1 MSNVPKRPAGGQG
14 SNTRDDS
21 GAARGGAQEKRG
33 AQRYAEAPKPASAE
47 RLAALMRGT
56 AQGGARGGQKREEKP
71 AAQPQR
77 QGGERAGAEREERP
91 EVRSSEVKREAGS
104 EAKHVRRAEA
114 KPEAA
119 SEAKAET
126 KPVQRAEAHPGQPAH
141 AREPQPAPPAQRVP
155 QQTRREPS
163 REQRAGSRTEQSQ
176 HAHGSHAG
184 RPAAQQPN
192 RSGEQAGA
200 PRTER
205 QAPREAR
212 HGQQQDKSSRA
223 AKPAE
228 AREPREA
235 QQAKAGKPTPTARGE
250 RNEYSEQKDR
260 AERPARRIVEPN
272 PVPPVTF
279 PEALPV
285 SGRREEIA
293 RAIADNQVVIVSGET
308 GSGKTTQ
315 LPKIALALGR
325 GLGAGGTGLIGHTQ
339 PRRIAASATARRIAD
354 ELGTPFGEV
363 VGYKVRF
370 TDNLSPGAS
379 VKLMTDGI
387 LLAETQTDPLLKAYD
402 TIIIDE
408 AHERSL
414 NIDFLLGY
422 LKEILPRRP
431 DLKLIV
437 TSATIDADRF
447 ARHFGSEHKPA
458 PVIEVSGRLY
468 PVEVRYRPV
477 AEDSP
482 AVKAAQGTTGREKG
496 EKGRSARDRDLM
508 DAIVDAV
515 DELCREGSGDVLVFL
530 PGEREI
536 RDAAESLRKHHPPHT
551 EILPLFARLS
561 AQEQERVFK
570 ASNAR
575 RIVLAT
581 NVAETSLTVPGI
593 RYVVDTGLARVKRYS
608 YRNKVEQLQIESIS
622 QAAANQRA
630 GRCGRVADGI
640 CIRLYEEQDFLSRPK
655 FSDPEI
661 LRSSLAAVI
670 LRMKS
675 LHLTAIETFPFIEP
689 PPGRAIADGYQLLGE
704 LGAMDDDNALTPLG
718 RELARLPLDPRVG
731 RMILGARDE
740 QALREVLI
748 IASALSVQDP
758 RDRPVEAQE
767 QADQAHRRFADER
780 SEFLQWLKIWAWFEE
795 AVAHKKS
802 NRQLVDACRANF
814 LSHLRLR
821 EWRDVHSQLL
831 TVVREHGW
839 RINESDATYEQ
850 IHHALL
856 TGLLGNIGLKADDD
870 PHYLGARGIKFH
882 LWPGSALVK
891 KAGRWVVAAELVETT
906 RLYARC
912 IAKIEPEWLE
922 KVGAHLLKKSLSEPH
937 WEKRAAQVSA
947 FERGVLYGLPV
958 YQRRRVAFGRQDPAR
973 ARELFIRGALV
984 EGEFDTKL
992 AFFAHNRKLLADI
1005 EQLEHKSRRQDVLV
1019 DDELIFGFYDQA
1031 IPEGMYSGAAFE
1043 RWYRDEV
1050 KKSGQPEDK
1059 LRLLYLSRDDLMR
1072 HEAAGVTTDLFPKR
1086 MTMSGVA
1093 MALTYHFEPGSPRD
1107 GVTLAVPLFALNQV
1121 DARRCE
1127 WLVPGMLKEKA
1138 QLLLK
1143 SLPQKLRRHC
1153 VPLPEYAAGF
1163 AERAGG
1169 ERFGAGG
1176 LLEALIADVREQKQI
1191 ALKSADFKLETL
1203 PAHLFMNVKV
1213 VDEHGRQLA
1222 MGRNLAQLRA
1232 ELGAQAQQQFQKLAA
1247 SATAQITQTGG
1258 ARQETEP
1265 QTGANTPKKGAAPH
1279 TAALS
1284 DAAPATALYENLT
1297 TWNFGKLPELLEIRR
1312 GGQTLFGYPALVDR
1326 GTHCD
1331 VEVFDSPEE
1340 AARIHRAGLRRLFA
1354 LQLREPIRYLEKN
1367 LPGLREMAMH
1377 FMARATQEELR
1388 DQLIELTLDRAC
1400 LQDPLPDDDA
1410 TFHVRRD
1417 EGRGR
1422 LSLLAQEIARLAGQI
1437 LAEYATV
1444 TKKLV
1449 QAKSFG
1455 TAATDMQSQLDAL
1468 IGKRFI
1474 VDTPYAQLVHFPR
1487 YLKGIALRIDKLRAD
1502 APRDTRQ
1509 FAEFLPLLQQ
1519 YQRAQSQ
1526 RGGVFDPRLAEFRW
1540 LLEELRISLFAQE
1553 LRTPMPVSVKRLYK
1567 VWESMQR

>member
-1 MSNVPKRPAGGQG
+1 MSNVPKSPAP
-14 SNTRDDS
+14 TRAKAPSAKHPD
-21 GAARGGAQEKRG
+21 GAADARQ
-33 AQRYAEAPKPASAE
+33 Q
-47 RLAALMRGT
+47 
-56 AQGGARGGQKREEKP
+56 QGQPPRQQQEKP
-71 AAQPQR
+71 AGKPAHAPRGDERRGDARQSSAKGAPQAA
-77 QGGERAGAEREERP
+77 GERAPRRERP
-91 EVRSSEVKREAGS
+91 P
-104 EAKHVRRAEA
+104 RATVA
-114 KPEAA
+114 
-119 SEAKAET
+119 
-126 KPVQRAEAHPGQPAH
+126 
-141 AREPQPAPPAQRVP
+141 
-155 QQTRREPS
+155 
-163 REQRAGSRTEQSQ
+163 
-176 HAHGSHAG
+176 
-184 RPAAQQPN
+184 
-192 RSGEQAGA
+192 
-200 PRTER
+200 
-205 QAPREAR
+205 
-212 HGQQQDKSSRA
+212 
-223 AKPAE
+223 
-228 AREPREA
+228 
-235 QQAKAGKPTPTARGE
+235 
-250 RNEYSEQKDR
+250 
-260 AERPARRIVEPN
+260 PN
-272 PVPPVTF
+272 PVPPITY
-279 PEALPV
+279 PESLPV
-285 SGRREEIA
+285 SGKRDEIA
-293 RAIADNQVVIVSGET
+293 RAIAGHQVVIVCGET

-315 LPKIALALGR
+315 LPKICLDLGR

-339 PRRIAASATARRIAD
+339 PRRLAASSTGRRIAE

-370 TDNLSPGAS
+370 TDNLAPGAS

-402 TIIIDE
+402 TLIIDE

-447 ARHFGSEHKPA
+447 ARHFGTDERPA

-468 PVEVRYRPV
+468 PVEMRYRPV
-477 AEDSP
+477 AEDRP
-482 AVKAAQGTTGREKG
+482 AVKNAEGTGGRDRVKT
-496 EKGRSARDRDLM
+496 AREAERDLM

-515 DELCREGSGDVLVFL
+515 DELCREGPGDVLVFL

-536 RDAAESLRKHHPPHT
+536 REAAEALRKHHPPHT

-561 AQEQERVFK
+561 AADQDKVFK

-608 YRNKVEQLQIESIS
+608 YRNKVEQLQVESIS

-640 CIRLYEEQDFLSRPK
+640 CIRLYEESDYQARARFT
-655 FSDPEI
+655 DPEI
-661 LRSSLAAVI
+661 LRSSLASVI

-675 LHLTAIETFPFIEP
+675 LHLTAIESFPFLEP
-689 PPGRAIADGYQLLGE
+689 PPGRAIADGYQLLNE
-704 LGAMDDDNALTPLG
+704 LGAVDDDNALTPLG

-731 RMILGARDE
+731 RMILAARD
-740 QALREVLI
+740 QQSLREVLI

-758 RDRPVEAQE
+758 RDRPIEAQE

-802 NRQLVDACRANF
+802 NRQLIDACRQNF

-839 RINESDATYEQ
+839 RLNEVEATYEQ
-850 IHHALL
+850 VHLALL
-856 TGLLGNIGLKADDD
+856 TGLLGNLGMKADDD
-870 PHYLGARGIKFH
+870 PHYLGARGIKFY
-882 LWPGSALVK
+882 LWPGSALAK
-891 KAGRWVVAAELVETT
+891 KAGRWVMAAELVETS

-912 IAKIEPEWLE
+912 LAKIEPEWVE
-922 KVGAHLLKKSLSEPH
+922 KIGAHLLKKSLSEPH
-937 WEKRAAQVSA
+937 WEKRPAQVSA
-947 FERGVLYGLPV
+947 FERATLYGLPI
-958 YQRRRVAFGRQDPAR
+958 YHRRRVAFGKQDPAR

-992 AFFAHNRKLLADI
+992 PFFAHNRKLLADI

-1019 DDELIFGFYDQA
+1019 DDELIYAYYDQA
-1031 IPEGMYSGAAFE
+1031 IPEGIHTGVAFE

-1050 KKSGQPEDK
+1050 KKGGQAEDK
-1059 LRLLYLSRDDLMR
+1059 QRLLYLSRDDLMR
-1072 HEAAGVTTDLFPKR
+1072 HEAAGVTTELFPKR
-1086 MTMSGVA
+1086 ATMAGVE
-1093 MALTYHFEPGSPRD
+1093 MALTYHFEPGTPRD
-1107 GVTLAVPLFALNQV
+1107 GVTLAVPLYALNQV

-1127 WLVPGMLKEKA
+1127 WLVPGMLKEKV

-1163 AERAGG
+1163 VERTGR

-1176 LLEALIADVREQKQI
+1176 LVEALIADVRGETQVAMKT
-1191 ALKSADFKLETL
+1191 ADFKLETL
-1203 PAHLFMNVKV
+1203 PAHLFMNFKV
-1213 VDEHGRQLA
+1213 IDEHGRQLA
-1222 MGRNLAQLRA
+1222 MGRNLAQLRQ
-1232 ELGAQAQQQFQKLAA
+1232 ELGAQAQQQFQKIAAASTIAPGGEAGADDAGATPAPPATAGSAA
-1247 SATAQITQTGG
+1247 SAAKGG
-1258 ARQETEP
+1258 KP
-1265 QTGANTPKKGAAPH
+1265 GKGVAPH
-1279 TAALS
+1279 TAAP
-1284 DAAPATALYENLT
+1284 AEAGATALYENLT

-1312 GGQTLFGYPALVDR
+1312 RGQTLYGYPALVDR

-1354 LQLREPIRYLEKN
+1354 LQLKEPIKFLEKN
-1367 LPGLREMAMH
+1367 LPGLREMAMQY
-1377 FMARATQEELR
+1377 MSLGTQDELR
-1388 DQLIELTLDRAC
+1388 DQLIDTALDRAC

-1410 TFHVRRD
+1410 SFHARRD
-1417 EGRGR
+1417 EGRSR
-1422 LSLLAQEIARLAGQI
+1422 LNLLAQEIARLVGQI
-1437 LAEYATV
+1437 LAEYAGLA
-1444 TKKLV
+1444 KKLA
-1449 QAKSFG
+1449 QAKPFAQAHADLQQQL
-1455 TAATDMQSQLDAL
+1455 AALV
-1468 IGKRFI
+1468 GKRFVI
-1474 VDTPYAQLVHFPR
+1474 DTPYVQLAHFPR
-1487 YLKGIALRIDKLRAD
+1487 YLKGIALRIDKLKAD
-1502 APRDTRQ
+1502 PARDAKQ
-1509 FAEFLPLLQQ
+1509 SGELLPLVQQ
-1519 YQRAQSQ
+1519 YQRAVSQ
-1526 RGGVFDPRLAEFRW
+1526 RGGVADPRLAEFRW

-1553 LRTPMPVSVKRLYK
+1553 LRTPMPVSVKRLHK